1 MSISSSAV
9 LVELNISVWTANKLD
24 KGATD
29 SVLMSSSASV
39 GAAQVRKNL
48 MAGTDKRKKIADYA
62 SRARLYHNQTT
73 LSWSDKGARLLPTS
87 LFMDYKQNM
96 NVYERNMNTM
106 IQDFYASYVDLIELS
121 KHHMGNLFNAN
132 DYPTIEE
139 LRSKFGFRLVFSPL
153 PESGDFRLDIP
164 NADMQELATNYE
176 SSFND
181 RLKDAM
187 REPWDKLHKALTHL
201 SEKLTDEEVDE
212 QVEGKSAKRYHDTLI
227 TSNQELCQLLTHLN
241 VTKDPKL
248 EDARRSLELTMLG
261 LDIDDIKE
269 HAEVRGSVKSKVD
282 AILEKF
288 DW

>member
-29 SVLMSSSASV
+29 IVLASNSASS
-39 GAAQVRKNL
+39 GSAQVRKNL

-62 SRARLYHNQTT
+62 ARARLYHNQTT

-96 NVYERNMNTM
+96 NVYQSNMTTM
-106 IQDFYASYVDLIELS
+106 IEDFYANYADLIDLA
-121 KHHMGNLFNAN
+121 KHHMGALFNPY
-132 DYPTIEE
+132 DYPSIEE

-153 PESGDFRLDIP
+153 PEGGDFRLDIP
-164 NADMQELATNYE
+164 KADMDELGQQYE
-176 SSFND
+176 SAFND

-187 REPWDKLHKALTHL
+187 REPWEKLHKNLVHI
-201 SEKLTDEEVDE
+201 SEKLTD
-212 QVEGKSAKRYHDTLI
+212 VEGDDDTKKRYHDTLI
-227 TSNQELCQLLTHLN
+227 TNAQELCGLLTHLN
-241 VTKDPKL
+241 ITKDPML
-248 EDARRSLELTMLG
+248 ENARRSLELTMLG
-261 LDIDDIKE
+261 VDIEDIKE
-269 HAEVRGSVKSKVD
+269 HAEVRQSVKSKVD
-282 AILEKF
+282 DILKKF